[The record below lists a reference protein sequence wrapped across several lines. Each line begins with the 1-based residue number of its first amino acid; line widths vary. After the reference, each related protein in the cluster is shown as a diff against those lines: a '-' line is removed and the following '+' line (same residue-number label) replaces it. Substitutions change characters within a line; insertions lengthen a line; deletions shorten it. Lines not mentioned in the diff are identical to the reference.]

1 MVDKERVEGTEQI
14 LSSSERMLKNDFVLA
29 SSLILQD
36 EEVQIRQR
44 RIVPNVDDQASSTY
58 EIS

>member
-1 MVDKERVEGTEQI
+1 MEGTGQI

-29 SSLILQD
+29 ASLILQD

-44 RIVPNVDDQASSTY
+44 RNVPSVDDQASSTY
-58 EIS
+58 EISSCEP

>member
-1 MVDKERVEGTEQI
+1 MDKERVEGTGQI

>member
-1 MVDKERVEGTEQI
+1 MEGTEQI